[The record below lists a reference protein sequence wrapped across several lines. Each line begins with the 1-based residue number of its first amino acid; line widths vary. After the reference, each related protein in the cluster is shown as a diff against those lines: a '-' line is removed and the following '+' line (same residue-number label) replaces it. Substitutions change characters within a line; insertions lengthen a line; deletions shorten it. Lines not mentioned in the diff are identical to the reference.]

1 MLPRRLVQDARSF
14 DERWPS
20 VFITGLLCEA
30 VTLWPSKDGRRRE
43 PAICLAL
50 ATSASYLAGMSV
62 RRLASTA
69 DAPERAP
76 QYSSCC
82 RSRLSAPRAE
92 ATRTEVAA
100 SDTVISTAI
109 MMRATMMAEP
119 SSPFRRRRA
128 AAGFRSLIRGFTP
141 SMTYLPSEP
150 ASRPLPAP
158 APSAPSMVET
168 VADLAPIISLNS
180 RGSDEH
186 LRAFGR
192 SISPAVKRSASDWL
206 RVCIS
211 SPWPVDITE

>member
-1 MLPRRLVQDARSF
+1 MSF

-30 VTLWPSKDGRRRE
+30 VTLWASKDGSLRE

-82 RSRLSAPRAE
+82 RSRLSAPRAD

-119 SSPFRRRRA
+119 SSPLRRRA
-128 AAGFRSLIRGFTP
+128 AAGFRSLIWGFTP
-141 SMTYLPSEP
+141 STTYLPSEP

-158 APSAPSMVET
+158 APSAPSMVER

-192 SISPAVKRSASDWL
+192 SISPAV
-206 RVCIS
+206 
-211 SPWPVDITE
+211 